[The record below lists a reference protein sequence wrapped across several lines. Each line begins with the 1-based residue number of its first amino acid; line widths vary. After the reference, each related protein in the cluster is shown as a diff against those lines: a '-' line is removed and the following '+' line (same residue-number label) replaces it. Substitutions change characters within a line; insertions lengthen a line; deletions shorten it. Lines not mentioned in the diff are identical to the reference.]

1 MQIQTIIDHIQS
13 HTPWV
18 DYRKTRDF
26 ILIEGGSSE
35 VSQVAVCWVATMKVI
50 EECIRQDI
58 HFIISHENCLY
69 VETTAPYKTM
79 KDLRDQKIKLCQKH
93 QITIYRCHDGW
104 DQFPFCLLYTSR
116 CV

>member
-26 ILIEGGSSE
+26 ILIDGGGSE

-50 EECIRQDI
+50 EECIRQQPRRI
-58 HFIISHENCLY
+58 
-69 VETTAPYKTM
+69 
-79 KDLRDQKIKLCQKH
+79 R
-93 QITIYRCHDGW
+93 R
-104 DQFPFCLLYTSR
+104 
-116 CV
+116 

>member
-26 ILIEGGSSE
+26 ILIDGGGSE

-58 HFIISHENCLY
+58 HSNTARRGGVCSSCHRRCISRLGMSAHKRLPVSCIQ
-69 VETTAPYKTM
+69 PSGFFG
-79 KDLRDQKIKLCQKH
+79 
-93 QITIYRCHDGW
+93 QIR
-104 DQFPFCLLYTSR
+104 
-116 CV
+116 

>member
-18 DYRKTRDF
+18 DYCKTRDF
-26 ILIEGGSSE
+26 ILIDGGGSE

-79 KDLRDQKIKLCQKH
+79 KDLRKCANLNNL
-93 QITIYRCHDGW
+93 TN
-104 DQFPFCLLYTSR
+104 
-116 CV
+116 

>member
-26 ILIEGGSSE
+26 ILIDGGGSE

-93 QITIYRCHDGW
+93 QIIDI
-104 DQFPFCLLYTSR
+104 PLS
-116 CV
+116 